1 MIRKLQRN
9 WDFYTTELE
18 FRMRFI
24 DIAEKYNH
32 NTAGDIIAAKK
43 DNQIVSL
50 NSEAV
55 DTGNYEFIDTSSLE
69 GIRIYR
75 NTLKFVLVKAVA
87 DLFPGCRLKIH
98 YSINKASFC
107 EIVSR
112 SIGKEDVNKIRKR
125 MKSLISK
132 KFPIEKH
139 VFEIDHAA
147 KVLGHSNR
155 HDLLNLL
162 SNDDKTNVTLYSLEG
177 VFDYFHGIMAPDT
190 GYVDLFELRHF
201 HDGFLLFY
209 PTRFEPGKVPE
220 WKGQEKLANA
230 FEEIRLWGEA
240 IGVDNINDLNLIN
253 QNGGIGGII
262 RISEALQ
269 EKKIGYIADEIKAKH
284 KNFVFIAGP
293 SSSGKTTFAKRLAI
307 HLRAVGLKAHPI
319 SMDNYYKGRDIPQ
332 DIYGKRDYEIPEAL
346 DIEKFNEDMLS
357 LQKQGFARIPDY
369 NFASETIKGYQD
381 LYIDDS
387 GVVIVEGIHGINPI
401 FSKSVDSVGRERVH
415 KLYISAL
422 TSINI
427 DDHNRLSTTDA
438 RLFRR
443 LVRDFRYRNS
453 SAERTLGMWADVRYG
468 EDKYIFPYQ
477 EEADEIFNS
486 TLIYEHGVLKKY
498 AVPILALVDKES
510 IYYSE
515 ARRLLTILSYFTE
528 TDDTE
533 IPNTSIIREFIGGS
547 VLQY

>member
-1 MIRKLQRN
+1 MQLNLGFCITGLVFN
-9 WDFYTTELE
+9 
-18 FRMRFI
+18 MRFVE
-24 DIAEKYNH
+24 IADKYNH
-32 NTAGDIIAAKK
+32 NTAGDIIAVIK

-50 NSEAV
+50 NSETG
-55 DTGNYEFIDTSSLE
+55 DTENFEFIDTSSLE

-87 DLFPGCRLKIH
+87 GLFPGSRLKIH
-98 YSINKASFC
+98 YSINKGSFC
-107 EIVSR
+107 QIIGR
-112 SIGKEDVNKIRKR
+112 SVGVEDVNKIRKR
-125 MKSLISK
+125 MKSLIK
-132 KFPIEKH
+132 KRYPIEKH
-139 VFEIDHAA
+139 EFDIELAA

-155 HDLLNLL
+155 YDLLDLL
-162 SNDDKTNVTLYSLEG
+162 SGDDKSKVTLYSLEG

-209 PTRFEPGKVPE
+209 PTRFEPGKLPV
-220 WKGQEKLANA
+220 WNGQDKLERA
-230 FEEIRLWGEA
+230 FEEVRLWGEA
-240 IGVDNINDLNLIN
+240 IGVDNINDLNQLTL
-253 QNGGIGGII
+253 NGEIGGII

-269 EKKIGYIADEIKAKH
+269 EKKIGYIADEIKEKH
-284 KNFVFIAGP
+284 KNFVFISGP

-307 HLRAVGLKAHPI
+307 HLGAVGLKAHPI
-319 SMDNYYKGRDIPQ
+319 SMDNYYRGSDVPR
-332 DIYGKRDYEIPEAL
+332 DIYGKKDYEIPESL
-346 DIEKFNEDMLS
+346 DIEKFNEDMNS
-357 LQKQGFARIPDY
+357 LQKNGFANIPDY
-369 NFASETIKGYQD
+369 DFATETRKRYRD
-381 LYIDDS
+381 LFIDNT
-387 GVVIVEGIHGINPI
+387 GVVIVEGIHGINPT
-401 FSKSVDSVGRERVH
+401 FSKGIDRERVH

-443 LVRDFRYRNS
+443 LVRDFKYRNS
-453 SAERTLGMWADVRYG
+453 SAERTLGMWAGVRYG

-498 AVPILALVDKES
+498 AVPILSLVEKES
-510 IYYSE
+510 VYYSE
-515 ARRLLTILSYFTE
+515 ARRLLNILSYFTE
-528 TDDTE
+528 VDDTE
-533 IPNTSIIREFIGGS
+533 VPNTSILREFIGGS